1 MEDPSVLKPNQKD
14 TKMGPFIIII
24 IIYSFFLPE
33 RNYPQ
38 KSEEYDYRLEQQS
51 LSFSFL

>member
-1 MEDPSVLKPNQKD
+1 MEDPSVLKPNQKE

-24 IIYSFFLPE
+24 YSFFYLK

-38 KSEEYDYRLEQQS
+38 KSEAYDYRLEQ
-51 LSFSFL
+51 